1 MNKLNSIKTAL
12 NDQVKTKILTMNL
25 NSKEISKFV
34 QRLDPASFIKFPAE
48 IIHSLIDA
56 IADSSSS
63 PIESNLNE
71 LLEYLINKYGI
82 SKLSIYMILNKMDSI
97 LKDKLSEINEIINVM
112 QFNWLQLKLYN

>member
-1 MNKLNSIKTAL
+1 LNKLNSIKTAL

-63 PIESNLNE
+63 PILSNLND

-82 SKLSIYMILNKMDSI
+82 SKLNIYMILNKIVSI
-97 LKDKLSEINEIINVM
+97 FKYKLREINEIINM
-112 QFNWLQLKLYN
+112 LYP